1 MANNTY
7 VPTSLLCFCSVS
19 DMSKFYFENEKLK
32 EIILSNGYS
41 NKFIHKYISK
51 SMNRL
56 YNKKNPGKISAL
68 VKSGIIR

>member
-7 VPTSLLCFCSVS
+7 LPTYLPTYFAFACS
-19 DMSKFYFENEKLK
+19 DISKFYFENKKLK

-56 YNKKNPGKISAL
+56 YNKKPEENISF
-68 VKSGIIR
+68 S